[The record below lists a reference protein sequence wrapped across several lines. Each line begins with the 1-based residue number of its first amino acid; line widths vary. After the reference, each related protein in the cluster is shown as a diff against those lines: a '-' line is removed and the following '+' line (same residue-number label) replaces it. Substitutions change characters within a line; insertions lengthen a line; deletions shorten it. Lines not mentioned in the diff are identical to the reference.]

1 MTTAADIIKQY
12 GRALTYGTFPGESG
26 YLDFEGNMQTLA
38 LIVSDY
44 GNNPLPYDEAEITR
58 DHLGICLAGQ
68 GHWSW
73 NCDQHNCQ
81 EANQ

>member
-12 GRALTYGTFPGESG
+12 GRVLARESAPLQDE
-26 YLDFEGNMQTLA
+26 YLDIESDMMTLA

-58 DHLGICLAGQ
+58 DNLELCLAGKN
-68 GHWSW
+68 HRWTE
-73 NCDQHNCQ
+73 CDQHNCHKG
-81 EANQ
+81 NQ